1 MQPAVA
7 MKSASSCNL
16 PWPWMVPYGPIWSH
30 FFDHTKSKKQ
40 KDVVKCCSFLVFFL
54 QQKIPRS
61 LASCVGSHLG
71 DRYWAAFQSIPTAVQ
86 ATSRSSASDPSKS
99 RAQSPPAAASSTDF
113 ERFSGTSANCRAEAS
128 WITAAVTN
136 LAVGGLWVDS
146 RNLGVPVGPPP
157 KHAMLVGICWSDFCS
172 DQMLFVDALLRG
184 VMIGGMSLCNKMHVA
199 LGSLKIGVR
208 MEGQSQHKSRAQIP
222 TSLCFMPSSNKY
234 HPNIQTQKSVS

>member
-1 MQPAVA
+1 MHEVSIIMQPAVA
-7 MKSASSCNL
+7 MD
-16 PWPWMVPYGPIWSH
+16 GPIWSH

-146 RNLGVPVGPPP
+146 RTLGGPVGRPP

-172 DQMLFVDALLRG
+172 DQMLFVDALLGNDWR
-184 VMIGGMSLCNKMHVA
+184 HVT
-199 LGSLKIGVR
+199 L
-208 MEGQSQHKSRAQIP
+208 
-222 TSLCFMPSSNKY
+222 
-234 HPNIQTQKSVS
+234 